1 MAYDQSGLKYI
12 EPTRKEIRKAK
23 REKKKIIKDR
33 GGNIR
38 TMLSEGP
45 TFIQEIRRKRN
56 INRG

>member
-1 MAYDQSGLKYI
+1 MAYDQSELKHI

-38 TMLSEGP
+38 TMISEDP
-45 TFIQEIRRKRN
+45 AFIQEIRIKRN
-56 INRG
+56 IKRG

>member
-33 GGNIR
+33 GGNIH
-38 TMLSEGP
+38 TMFSEGLR
-45 TFIQEIRRKRN
+45 FIQEIKRKRN
-56 INRG
+56 IKKG

>member
-12 EPTRKEIRKAK
+12 EPRKEIRKAK
-23 REKKKIIKDR
+23 KEKKKIIKDR

-45 TFIQEIRRKRN
+45 TFIQEIRIKT
-56 INRG
+56 IVCTK